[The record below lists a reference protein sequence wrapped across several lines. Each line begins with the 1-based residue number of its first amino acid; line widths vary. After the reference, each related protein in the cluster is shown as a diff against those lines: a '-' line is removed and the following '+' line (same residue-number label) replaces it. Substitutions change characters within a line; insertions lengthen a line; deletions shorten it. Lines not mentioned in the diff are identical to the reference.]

1 MSEKSASILLA
12 AVIIARATSYYF
24 IKIGMEGLDVFNL
37 LAVRFFVAV
46 ILLALLFHKRL
57 YPMTKSTL
65 LHGTIL
71 GVVFFAVMAF
81 EFMALKTSPS
91 STVSIL
97 ENTSIVLVPLLIAL
111 TTRTLPTKAAILGV
125 AITIVGVGFLTYTP
139 GGFALTRGEIFAL
152 SAALSYA
159 VVILLTSRFAEEDDP
174 FQLGFLQILWIFLLS
189 TLASF
194 LAETPRWPQNQMEW
208 TVILVLAIV
217 CTGFGFTLQ
226 PVAQRHTTP
235 DRAGMF
241 CALNPMCATIMGVT
255 LLGET
260 LSLYKIAGILCI
272 VTGLTVPILIE
283 SRKKKQLQ

>member
-1 MSEKSASILLA
+1 MSEKNASILLA

-46 ILLALLFHKRL
+46 ILLALLFHERL
-57 YPMTKSTL
+57 HPMKKSTL
-65 LHGTIL
+65 IHGTIL
-71 GVVFFAVMAF
+71 GVVFFVLMAF

-91 STVSIL
+91 STVSFL
-97 ENTSIVLVPLLIAL
+97 ENTSIVLVPLLIGI
-111 TTRTLPTKAAILGV
+111 TTRTLPKASAIFGV
-125 AITIVGVGFLTYTP
+125 AITILGVGFLTYTP
-139 GGFALTRGEIFAL
+139 GGFALTRGEVFAL
-152 SAALSYA
+152 IAALNYA
-159 VVILLTSRFAEEDDP
+159 TVIILTSRFAEEDDP
-174 FQLGFLQILWIFLLS
+174 FQLGFFQILWIFILS
-189 TLASF
+189 SLATF
-194 LAETPRWPQNQMEW
+194 LTETPRWPENRVEW
-208 TVILVLAIV
+208 TAIFMLAVV

-235 DRAGMF
+235 ERAGMF

-260 LSLYKIAGILCI
+260 LSPHKVAGILCI

-283 SRKKKQLQ
+283 SRKKKQL

>member
-1 MSEKSASILLA
+1 MSEKNASILLA

-46 ILLALLFHKRL
+46 ILLALLFHERL
-57 YPMTKSTL
+57 HPMKKSTL
-65 LHGTIL
+65 IHGTIL
-71 GVVFFAVMAF
+71 GVVFFVLMAF

-91 STVSIL
+91 STVSFL
-97 ENTSIVLVPLLIAL
+97 ENTSIVLVPLLVAL
-111 TTRTLPTKAAILGV
+111 ITRTLPKKSAIFGAV
-125 AITIVGVGFLTYTP
+125 ITIIGVGFLTYTP
-139 GGFALTRGEIFAL
+139 GRIALTRGEIFAL
-152 SAALSYA
+152 IAALNYA
-159 VVILLTSRFAEEDDP
+159 TVILLTSRFAATDDP
-174 FQLGFLQILWIFLLS
+174 FQLGFLQVLWIFILS
-189 TLASF
+189 SLATF
-194 LAETPRWPQNQMEW
+194 LTETPRWPENHVEW
-208 TVILVLAIV
+208 TVILMLAVV

-235 DRAGMF
+235 ERAGMF

-260 LSLYKIAGILCI
+260 LSTHKVAGILCI

-283 SRKKKQLQ
+283 SRKKKQWQ

>member
-46 ILLALLFHKRL
+46 LLLALLFNKRL
-57 YPMTKSTL
+57 HPMKKSTL
-65 LHGTIL
+65 IHGTIL
-71 GVVFFAVMAF
+71 GVVFFIL
-81 EFMALKTSPS
+81 MALKTSPS
-91 STVSIL
+91 STVSFL
-97 ENTSIVLVPLLIAL
+97 ENTSIVLVPLLIAI
-111 TTRTLPTKAAILGV
+111 TTRTLPKASAIFGV
-125 AITIVGVGFLTYTP
+125 AITILGVGFLTYTP
-139 GGFALTRGEIFAL
+139 GNFALTRGEIFAL

-159 VVILLTSRFAEEDDP
+159 VVILLTARFAEKDDP

-189 TLASF
+189 TFATF
-194 LAETPRWPQNQMEW
+194 LTETPRWPETHVEW
-208 TVILVLAIV
+208 TVVLVLAVV

-235 DRAGMF
+235 ERAGMF
-241 CALNPMCATIMGVT
+241 CALNPMCATIMGIT

-260 LSLYKIAGILCI
+260 LSSYKVAGILCI

>member
-24 IKIGMEGLDVFNL
+24 IKIGMEGLGVFNL

-46 ILLALLFHKRL
+46 LLLALLFHKRL
-57 YPMTKSTL
+57 HPMKRNTL
-65 LHGTIL
+65 IHGTIL
-71 GVVFFAVMAF
+71 GVVFFALMAF

-91 STVSIL
+91 STVSFL
-97 ENTSIVLVPLLIAL
+97 ENTSIVLVPLLIAI

-125 AITIVGVGFLTYTP
+125 IITIIGVGFLTYTP

-159 VVILLTSRFAEEDDP
+159 IVILLTARFAEGDDP
-174 FQLGFLQILWIFLLS
+174 FHLGFLQILWIFILS
-189 TLASF
+189 TLAAF
-194 LAETPRWPQNQMEW
+194 LVETPRWPENQVEW
-208 TVILVLAIV
+208 GVVLMLAVV

-235 DRAGMF
+235 ERAGMF

-260 LSLYKIAGILCI
+260 LSSYKMAGILCI
-272 VTGLTVPILIE
+272 VIGLTVPILME
-283 SRKKKQLQ
+283 SRKKKKLQ